1 MRLPQTSPV
10 SSPMHGQ
17 ALHAIANQTKWIIDW
32 ACQAAQLWAVWIAQQ
47 LVTFLPAPLS
57 RPPYY
62 TVKGSRREVSFDSQ
76 NGKYASQL
84 SCDASPEVYL

>member
-1 MRLPQTSPV
+1 MKIPANYESPRGKLEQCTYQVIRYEHCWLAVELIIVTMRVPGES
-10 SSPMHGQ
+10 
-17 ALHAIANQTKWIIDW
+17 
-32 ACQAAQLWAVWIAQQ
+32 C
-47 LVTFLPAPLS
+47 
-57 RPPYY
+57 